1 MSSDFHSDKWTP
13 LPTHLQVPL
22 HDSYAPEGIHLRGE
36 GRDFRLFDNDGSLAS
51 LPSPPSWMTEQ
62 ELPCHGK
69 PEQWFRVPKGKSAH
83 RRAAELCAGCPV
95 VETCLSFA
103 LEMEGN
109 AAANHR
115 YGIYGGKTPAQ
126 RYALSKSVDML
137 TNDSEETA

>member
-22 HDSYAPEGIHLRGE
+22 HDSYAPDAIHLRGDA
-36 GRDFRLFDNDGSLAS
+36 RDYRVFDNDGPLAR
-51 LPSPPSWMTEQ
+51 LPQPPSWMTEQ
-62 ELPCHGK
+62 DLPCHGNVDR
-69 PEQWFRVPKGKSAH
+69 WFAVPRGRSAN
-83 RRAAELCAGCPV
+83 RRAAELCSGCPV
-95 VETCLSFA
+95 IDKCLSFA
-103 LEMEGN
+103 LEREGN

-137 TNDSEETA
+137 TEDEETA